1 MKAVVQQMALPG
13 AHLPRLQVPGA
24 RQVVAAAGGRRD
36 QRRLRAVER
45 GDRPQLH
52 RQELRARPHR
62 HQIRAKVTG
71 GRGHVLKTF
80 LIFCYICAEKV

>member
-1 MKAVVQQMALPG
+1 MALPG

-71 GRGHVLKTF
+71 GHVLKTF
-80 LIFCYICAEKV
+80 LIFCHICAEKV

>member
-1 MKAVVQQMALPG
+1 MALPG
-13 AHLPRLQVPGA
+13 PHLPRLQVPGP
-24 RQVVAAAGGRRD
+24 RQVVAAAGGRRA

-71 GRGHVLKTF
+71 GHVLKTF
-80 LIFCYICAEKV
+80 LILCHICAEKV